1 MEPILAGHA
10 AARALAEAGVPWVT
24 GVSGES
30 FLPLLDGLRIEG
42 IPFVPVVQESGAAFM
57 AVAYARASGNPAV
70 VAVTRGPGASNA
82 LIGIHEAAQSN
93 APVVLL
99 VGQLESSIRGRRA
112 LQEMEFSA
120 VFGTVAK
127 AVHEV
132 TSPER
137 VAPSIVAALRESIV
151 GAPGPVV
158 VSLPSDHLYG
168 AVGGYAAPL
177 PEQRPAWPALS
188 TYGLVEISDLITN
201 ARRGLLIAGAP
212 FAGLREMELLANFA
226 SATGFGIIGGHAFPD
241 VIVHDDPYW
250 LGCSTI
256 RGPAALK
263 ETLEQADTILL
274 AGHWLG
280 DRVTQGYL
288 PLEARIASITN
299 YPAPGWDEYPQ
310 ARFFPAAPQLAL
322 RQITAS
328 ASGSWWGGAPERAA
342 WVRARRNAIRAEAQR
357 VQEAASSPAGDAVPY
372 PAIVGAVDAA
382 LPADVTVVADAGSFN
397 DWFMRYLPFRPGR
410 RYLGPISG
418 SMGFGVPAGIGAVL
432 ATDSPSLVLAGDGG
446 FSMTAMELATLARQD
461 LPVTV
466 LAMRNGIW
474 GSIAIHQDRFFPD
487 RRFAIDLPEI
497 DLVGLARS
505 LGVEARRVESV
516 GALQAALAAAFA
528 SGRPQFV
535 EVLTDPERPSPTSY

>member
-1 MEPILAGHA
+1 MESILAGHA

-42 IPFVPVVQESGAAFM
+42 IPFIPVVQESGASFM
-57 AVAYARASGNPAV
+57 AAAYARATGNPAV

-99 VGQLESSIRGRRA
+99 VGQLESPIRGRRA
-112 LQEMEFSA
+112 LQEMDFGA

-137 VAPSIVAALRESIV
+137 VAPSITAALREAVI
-151 GAPGPVV
+151 GNPGPVV
-158 VSLPSDHLYG
+158 VSLPADHLYG
-168 AVGGYAAPL
+168 EVAGYAVPL

-188 TYGLVEISDLITN
+188 TYGLVEISELITS
-201 ARRGLLIAGAP
+201 ARRGILIAGAP
-212 FAGLREMELLANFA
+212 FAGLHEMELLAGFA
-226 SATGFGIIGGHAFPD
+226 NATGFGIMGGHAFPD
-241 VIVHDDPYW
+241 VLVHDDPHW

-256 RGPAALK
+256 RGPQALK
-263 ETLEQADTILL
+263 ETLRDADTILL

-288 PLEARIASITN
+288 PLEARIAAIMD
-299 YPAPGWDEYPQ
+299 YPAPGWDEYPR

-322 RQITAS
+322 RQLTAS

-342 WVRARRNAIRAEAQR
+342 WVRERRTAAAAEADR
-357 VQEAASSPAGDAVPY
+357 ILDVAREPGGEAVAY
-372 PAIVGAVDAA
+372 PAVVRAVDAA
-382 LPADVTVVADAGSFN
+382 LPAEVTIVSDAGSFN

-410 RYLGPISG
+410 RYIGPLSG
-418 SMGFGVPAGIGAVL
+418 SMGFGLPGGIGAAL
-432 ATDSPSLVLAGDGG
+432 ATDSPSLVLVGDGG
-446 FSMTAMELATLARQD
+446 FSMTAMELATLAQLD

-466 LAMRNGIW
+466 LVLRNRIW
-474 GSIAIHQDRFFPD
+474 GSIALHQDRHFPD

-497 DLVGLARS
+497 DLVGLARA
-505 LGVEARRVESV
+505 LGVEAGRADSAES
-516 GALQAALAAAFA
+516 LQDALAASFG
-528 SGRPQFV
+528 SGRPGLV
-535 EVLTDPERPSPTSY
+535 EVLTDGVRPSPASY